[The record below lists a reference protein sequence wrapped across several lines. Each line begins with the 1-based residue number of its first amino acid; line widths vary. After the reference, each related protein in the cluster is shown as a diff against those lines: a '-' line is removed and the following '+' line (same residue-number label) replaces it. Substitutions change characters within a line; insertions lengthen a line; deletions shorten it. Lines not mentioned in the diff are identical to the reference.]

1 MKNLAVGHTK
11 HDWLFRNK
19 LDGNFHQLP
28 SGGCRRIRRST
39 SGQENGFRRFA
50 HPRNELKLLA

>member
-1 MKNLAVGHTK
+1 VKNLAVGHTK
-11 HDWLFRNK
+11 HDWLFGNK

-39 SGQENGFRRFA
+39 FGQVNGFRHVA
-50 HPRNELKLLA
+50 HPCNELKLLA